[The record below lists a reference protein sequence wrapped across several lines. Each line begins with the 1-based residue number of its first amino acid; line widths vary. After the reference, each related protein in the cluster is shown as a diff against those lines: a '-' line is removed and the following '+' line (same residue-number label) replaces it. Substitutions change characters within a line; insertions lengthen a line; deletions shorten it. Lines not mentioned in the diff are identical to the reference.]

1 MQKGA
6 PANKLIMGMPMYGQ
20 TFTLG
25 AEEDSPQTLSI
36 GNEDTGLN
44 APASTG
50 GEAGEYT
57 RAKGFLSYYEVLNH
71 AYRNHISTIQKT
83 IKNLLTF
90 CFFF

>member
-25 AEEDSPQTLSI
+25 VDNDSPQTLSL
-36 GNEDTGLN
+36 GNDATGLN
-44 APASTG
+44 APAIDG

-57 RAKGFLSYYEVLNH
+57 RAKGFLSYYEVNNQKNH
-71 AYRNHISTIQKT
+71 NGLKINPKKDNNEFI
-83 IKNLLTF
+83 
-90 CFFF
+90 

>member
-6 PANKLIMGMPMYGQ
+6 PAEKLIMGMPTYGQ

-25 AEEDSPQTLSI
+25 ADEEDSTQILSM
-36 GNEDTGLN
+36 GSEDTGLN

-57 RAKGFLSYYEVLNH
+57 RAKGFLSYYEVPKR
-71 AYRNHISTIQKT
+71 AYNCKSTE
-83 IKNLLTF
+83 
-90 CFFF
+90 